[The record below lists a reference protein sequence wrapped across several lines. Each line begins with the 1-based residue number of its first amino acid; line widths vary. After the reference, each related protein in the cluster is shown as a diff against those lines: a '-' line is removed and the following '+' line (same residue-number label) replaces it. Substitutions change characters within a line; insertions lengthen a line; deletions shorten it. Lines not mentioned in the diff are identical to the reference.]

1 MPWAK
6 SMSAWRRFALVWVVL
21 AGMPTLGAAAG
32 PSFSD
37 CRIGVYQLADG
48 RLLDVGPTS
57 RGLRW
62 RMADG
67 KTGALV
73 EVGGAFE
80 STRGSTGRPDGHV
93 VEILPCEQ
101 RALYFDRV
109 SGQRLALDV
118 EETTFDS
125 GGITLAG
132 RLVMPPGSGP
142 VAVVVMVHGSES
154 TSAMDF
160 AAWQRLLPA
169 SGVGVFVFDK
179 RGTGRSGGSYT
190 QDFHLLAGDAAAAA
204 REARKLAGPRLAS
217 LVYEG
222 ASQGGWV
229 LPLAHVL
236 EPADRLIVGYGLTVS
251 PLEENRS
258 EVMQQL
264 AARGFG
270 DSDLAAAGE
279 VVAATEQ
286 LMASGFREGF
296 DAYASAHRRHGS
308 AAWYPHID
316 GEFSGAILRYPPWV
330 LRLVAPIARSRTQRG
345 TPWRHDPLPALRAV
359 QVPML
364 WVLAGADTEA
374 PPQRTRR
381 DLARLR
387 AEGQPIT
394 VLEFPETDHGIV
406 EFETGPD
413 GKRVT
418 TRVAEGYF
426 QAVLDFARAG
436 RLQDTTYGSALRDGA
451 VQP

>member
-1 MPWAK
+1 MA
-6 SMSAWRRFALVWVVL
+6 AWQWIAV
-21 AGMPTLGAAAG
+21 AAVMMAS
-32 PSFSD
+32 PPCVYAAQPVPASSD
-37 CRIGVYQLADG
+37 CRIGLYQLDDG
-48 RLLDVGPTS
+48 RLLDVGATS

-67 KTGALV
+67 ATGALA
-73 EVGGAFE
+73 ESEGTFA
-80 STRGSTGRPDGHV
+80 STRGSTGKPDGHV
-93 VEILPCEQ
+93 IAISLCGQ
-101 RALYFDRV
+101 DGLRFDGME
-109 SGQRLALDV
+109 GQRMALDSL
-118 EETTFDS
+118 ETTFAS
-125 GGITLAG
+125 EGINLAG
-132 RLVMPPGSGP
+132 RLVMPPGNGS

-169 SGVGVFVFDK
+169 SGVGAFVFDK

-190 QDFHLLAGDAAAAA
+190 QDFHVLARDVSAAA
-204 REARKLAGPRLAS
+204 REARRLAGSRLAS

-229 LPLAHVL
+229 LPLAHAL

-270 DSDLAAAGE
+270 DSDLAAAGV

-296 DAYASAHRRHGS
+296 DAYATAWRLYRD
-308 AAWYPHID
+308 AAWYPYID
-316 GEFSGAILRYPPWV
+316 GEFSGAILKYPPWL
-330 LRLVAPIARSRTQRG
+330 LRVVAPIARNRSNRG

-359 QVPML
+359 KVPIL

-374 PPQRTRR
+374 PPERTRR
-381 DLARLR
+381 DLARLQ

-394 VLEFPETDHGIV
+394 VLEFPDTDHGIV

-418 TRVAEGYF
+418 TRVADGYF
-426 QAVLDFARAG
+426 RAVVDFARAG
-436 RLQDTTYGSALRDGA
+436 RLEDAAYGRALRNGVA
-451 VQP
+451 QP